1 MKKLYTLLLLAGLT
15 LCAQSQPVRI
25 IATDPALKQI
35 TLKNYGILATD
46 ISALQFCSLFEYS
59 ALNGLEVTVNSGS
72 LNMAPGAETVVTWNN
87 PFAMSVN
94 GADLG
99 LYNSTQFFN
108 PSAMLSFVQWGSSGN
123 GREDEANSAGLW
135 VAGTFVTGP
144 APYTYTGNGTESGV
158 QFWQN
163 SNPPPPTTTIV
174 INEIDADNP
183 ATDNMEFIELFGQP
197 SESLDG
203 MVLVFYNG
211 SNNQSYFAINLTGNT
226 LNSNGFF
233 VVGNPGVAQSSVT
246 FPDNTLQNGQ
256 DAVGLYFGTP
266 AQFPNGTM
274 VTNTELIDAVVYGT
288 DDPEATTLLS
298 TLLNSGQPQLNH
310 PANSPNSF
318 SRFPDGGVQKN
329 TNTYVVQAPTP
340 GISNVPLPPS
350 CAGGTVSVAGGANQA
365 IVCSNEGSVNVQFGA
380 TGFLGEGYLFVVTD
394 ADDLLID
401 FLGLGNYDFSGPEG
415 IYHVWGIAY
424 NGNIIGNSLLAG
436 NHVSQI
442 ATEGDCL
449 QLSSNFVTVIK
460 QDCSTG
466 GNGCGNLFF
475 SEYLEGASNNK
486 ALEIYNPTGQ
496 PVDLSQYT
504 VNTYA
509 NGVIVATNTLV
520 LSGTLAPGDVY
531 VIANAQADAIILAQ
545 SDITSAVTFFNGDDA
560 VELTQNGV
568 PIDVIGVVG
577 VDPGTSWSVGSGTT
591 ENNTLVRNPEFFEGT
606 TDWTLGATQWTV
618 FPNNTMDML
627 GAHTA
632 IPCTT
637 DPIVGFVLSALT
649 LNEDAGEVTINVG
662 IANPSDTDVTVE
674 VSISGGT
681 ATIGEDYTASLPVQ
695 LTFAAGSTENQSFT
709 ITVIDDLETEG
720 AETIDFELVAITSGA
735 LLGQTEMTVTI
746 APSDVPIPVYDIEEV
761 LGLDANGGATSLNEV
776 CELRGVVYGV
786 NLRPAGLEFTMIDPT
801 SGIGV
806 FLASGNLGYTV
817 NESDSVHVVGTIV
830 QFNGLIQINPTTIS
844 LMSTGNTLKI
854 PTQVTS
860 LGEETESDLIQLN
873 CVSLTDATQWT
884 NSGSGFNVAITN
896 GEETFTLRVDA
907 DTDVFGSSAPQGA
920 FTLVGIG
927 SQFDSSSPYTSGY
940 QIMPRYISDLADGI
954 SASFTGPASIGTNNE
969 TVNFLATGT
978 GDNFDWDFGDGA
990 TGTGAS
996 VDHTYSDSFISENT
1010 TVTITLTVTNED
1022 GTCSVTASETFDV
1035 IYIGI
1040 NESESFFHVY
1050 PNPATDIIV
1059 IESSVRP
1066 DHIILENL
1074 LGQTVL
1080 TRGNL
1085 AENRTVLSVQSLD
1098 PGIYLLRVFS
1108 GTQIGSMKVLVK

>member
-1 MKKLYTLLLLAGLT
+1 MAALFSAAAI
-15 LCAQSQPVRI
+15 AQTVKITAVNP
-25 IATDPALKQI
+25 ATKQI
-35 TLKNYGILATD
+35 TITNFGIATTN
-46 ISALQFCSLFEYS
+46 LGTYQFCSLFDYAMLNS
-59 ALNGLEVTVNSGS
+59 AGVTVNSGS
-72 LNMAPGAETVVTWNN
+72 LNLAPGSQVTVTWTLTGMPIGGADMCLYQPNPSFNN
-87 PFAMSVN
+87 PAH
-94 GADLG
+94 
-99 LYNSTQFFN
+99 
-108 PSAMLSFVQWGSSGN
+108 MLSFVQWGSAGN
-123 GREDEANSAGLW
+123 GRENVANAAGLW
-135 VAGTFVTGP
+135 VAGTFITGT

-174 INEIDADNP
+174 INEVDSATPGID
-183 ATDNMEFIELFGQP
+183 MQEFVELYGEP
-197 SESLDG
+197 NESLDG
-203 MVLVFYNG
+203 MVLVFFNG
-211 SNNQSYFAINLTGNT
+211 SSDVSYFTMDLSGNA
-226 LNSNGFF
+226 LDDDGFF
-233 VVGNPGVAQSSVT
+233 VIGNTGVAVAGLNFSND
-246 FPDNTLQNGQ
+246 FLQNGQ
-256 DAVGLYFGTP
+256 DAVALFFGT
-266 AQFPNGTM
+266 AGQFPNGTA
-274 VTNTELIDAVVYGT
+274 VTTENLIDAVVYDT
-288 DDPEATTLLS
+288 NDDDDPALLV
-298 TLLNSGQPQLNH
+298 LLNSDQPQVNENQGGN
-310 PANSPNSF
+310 ADDF
-318 SRFPDGGVQKN
+318 SISRIPDGGVQRN
-329 TNTYVVQAPTP
+329 TDTYVAQLPTP
-340 GISNVPLPPS
+340 GYSNIPIPPS
-350 CAGGTVSVAGGANQA
+350 CAGGTVSVVGGANQA

-415 IYHVWGIAY
+415 IYHVWGVAY

-496 PVDLSQYT
+496 SVDLSQYT

-509 NGVIVATNTLV
+509 NGVVVATNTLA

-577 VDPGTSWSVGSGTT
+577 LDPGTSWSVGSGTT

-627 GAHTA
+627 GGHTA

-681 ATIGEDYTASLPVQ
+681 ATIGEDYTAGLPVQ

-720 AETIDFELVAITSGA
+720 AETIDFGLMAITPEA
-735 LLGQTEMTVTI
+735 LLGQTEMIVTI
-746 APSDVPIPVYDIEEV
+746 APSDVPIPLYDIEDV
-761 LGLDANGGATSLNEV
+761 RGVDANGVATSLNEV

-844 LMSTGNTLKI
+844 LMSTGNTLKT

-940 QIMPRYISDLADGI
+940 QIIPRYISDLADGI

-1022 GTCSVTASETFDV
+1022 GTCSVTTSETFDV

-1059 IESSVRP
+1059 IESSARP
-1066 DHIILENL
+1066 DQIVLENL

-1085 AENRTVLSVQSLD
+1085 AENRTELNVQSLD

-1108 GTQIGSMKVLVK
+1108 GTQIGTKKVLVK